1 MTTFSLVKGGP
12 FYHLMRRLHL
22 IGRTGS
28 PTGWL
33 LAVVGWVP
41 LALGEL
47 VRTTLGMSPDPT
59 MFDISVHARVLVALP
74 MLLFSESIIDPACRG
89 AVTILYDRKI
99 CDSVELDRIV
109 ERAERL
115 RDMRWIELAFVAV
128 ALIAGQLVLWHV
140 LGSVGLFD
148 GGQPAGAWSF
158 PRLWYAT
165 IALPLVHFVMLRSAW
180 HYLIWIYVLARL
192 ARQPL
197 VAIATNP
204 DRAGGLAPLA
214 WPTTGFSGFALASG
228 AILSGAWGTQVLAH
242 RTTLQAVYPAIV
254 VFLFVVLA
262 LAFGPL
268 LLFSGHLF
276 RARRLTL
283 FQYGELTDDYV
294 RRFHAKWIES
304 RPDESLLGSPD
315 IQSLADIGHAFGV
328 ISTTRLFIFTPRKIF
343 EVWLAAIVPML
354 PLFASVVSVEHVLKR
369 IVSALLGNVPI

>member
-1 MTTFSLVKGGP
+1 MATFSLVKGGP

-22 IGRTGS
+22 TGRTDT

-33 LAVVGWVP
+33 LAIVAWVP

-47 VRTTLGMSPDPT
+47 VRATLGMSPDPT
-59 MFDISVHARVLVALP
+59 MLDISVHTRVLVALP
-74 MLLFSESIIDPACRG
+74 VLLFAESIIDPACRG
-89 AVTILYDRKI
+89 AITVLYDRKI

-109 ERAERL
+109 EGAERM
-115 RDMRWIELAFVAV
+115 RDAWWIELAFL
-128 ALIAGQLVLWHV
+128 ALAMIGGQLVLWHV
-140 LGSVGLFD
+140 LGSVGLVH
-148 GGQPAGAWSF
+148 GGQPASAWSF
-158 PRLWYAT
+158 PRLWYVS
-165 IALPLVHFVMLRSAW
+165 IALPLVHFVMFRSLW
-180 HYLIWIYVLARL
+180 HYVIWTYVLARL

-197 VAIATNP
+197 VALATNP
-204 DRAGGLAPLA
+204 DRAAGLGPLA

-242 RTTLQAVYPAIV
+242 RTTLQAMYPAIV
-254 VFLFVVLA
+254 AFMFVVLA

-304 RPDESLLGSPD
+304 RADESLLGSPD
-315 IQSLADIGHAFGV
+315 LQSLADIGHAFDV
-328 ISTTRLFIFTPRKIF
+328 ITTTRLFLFTPRKIF
-343 EVWLAAIVPML
+343 EVWLAAILPML

-369 IVSALLGNVPI
+369 IVSGLLGNVPI